1 MTIEVTLDD
10 FLALPWRERIEVRVV
25 RIVLCP
31 HPFPLRSNVVKRER
45 ESKPFAWLNLIAI
58 KLHRFLL

>member
-31 HPFPLRSNVVKRER
+31 LPSVKRER
-45 ESKPFAWLNLIAI
+45 ESKPFGWLNLVAI
-58 KLHRFLL
+58 KLHHFLL

>member
-25 RIVLCP
+25 RTVFMP
-31 HPFPLRSNVVKRER
+31 SPLPSPVKR
-45 ESKPFAWLNLIAI
+45 
-58 KLHRFLL
+58 

>member
-25 RIVLCP
+25 RTVFMP
-31 HPFPLRSNVVKRER
+31 SPLPSPVKRER
-45 ESKPFAWLNLIAI
+45 ESKPFAWLNLVAI
-58 KLHRFLL
+58 KLHRFLP